1 MADDVKTGIRVEVEG
16 QDQFA
21 SDLGTVAQALEN
33 AGGAATSAEAEIN
46 SATGAV
52 SDLAT
57 KTPASAT
64 SFENNMADMAVN
76 VISVVSGIVVVVS
89 EVIEALD
96 TLASQ
101 TAEYGDGVQK
111 GAQKI
116 DFSTD
121 AYQEW
126 DYILQKNGSS
136 MKKATGA
143 ITNLEKNVAK
153 GSDKTTQALDTLGI
167 SLEEAQ
173 AMSGGDLFAAVVS
186 ALQELHENG
195 EDAEATAA
203 AADLLG
209 QSYTSLGTLL
219 TSTGEETEALRVRA
233 QDLGLVMSG
242 EGIEAA
248 VNYQNAM
255 EDLKNTADGIRLALG
270 EQLLPVIAP
279 AKEAL
284 LDLLTSVNWSELG
297 ASLAAALGP
306 AVQFLNDFIIPIAS
320 VALSGVVATLKLL
333 LDLLGTL
340 GNIALGPLEGLFGD
354 QSKLGTLGDGHDIE
368 EYAENVAQAQAELAA
383 AQEAASNPTG
393 YTEVDAAAQER
404 YTDARIR
411 LENATREY
419 NKVKELLG
427 EGSGGGSGEE
437 TPTVPKEN
445 ADEALSSTESTAEQL
460 VQVYADTAG
469 QINDQY
475 IKGVDE
481 ASDAAVESVENI
493 HSVMEQNMAIL
504 GANAYIWGID
514 MMTQLATGIADGSNT
529 TVLPAIDDLTEAIK
543 KRLGFSEPEIG
554 ALSNFHTFAPDMMKL
569 FAQGIRD
576 GRGLIAAAIGHSFD
590 LGPMIAAQARGT
602 NLNYG
607 GVSVQIYGAPGQ
619 SVDELYDVF
628 SYRLARDVADREAV
642 FST

>member
-21 SDLGTVAQALEN
+21 SDLNTVAQALEN
-33 AGGAATSAEAEIN
+33 AGGAATNAEAEIN
-46 SATGAV
+46 GATGAV
-52 SDLAT
+52 EGLAT

-64 SFENNMADMAVN
+64 SFENSMADMAVN
-76 VISVVSGIVVVVS
+76 VIAVVSGIVFVVS

-96 TLASQ
+96 TLASK

-136 MKKATGA
+136 MKKAQSA
-143 ITNLEKNVAK
+143 ITKLESNVGK
-153 GSDKTTQALDTLGI
+153 GSDKTVEALDALEI
-167 SLEEAQ
+167 SLEDAQ
-173 AMSGGDLFAAVVS
+173 EMSGEELFQTVVT
-186 ALQELHENG
+186 ALQGVDN
-195 EDAEATAA
+195 ATERAA
-203 AADLLG
+203 LASELLG

-219 TSTGEETEALRVRA
+219 TSTGTETEALRVRA
-233 QDLGLVMSG
+233 HDLGLVMSG

-306 AVQFLNDFIIPIAS
+306 AVQFLKDFILPLAG

-333 LDLLGTL
+333 LDILAGIGNAGNGLLG
-340 GNIALGPLEGLFGD
+340 GM
-354 QSKLGTLGDGHDIE
+354 
-368 EYAENVAQAQAELAA
+368 
-383 AQEAASNPTG
+383 TG
-393 YTEVDAAAQER
+393 KTEVD
-404 YTDARIR
+404 T
-411 LENATREY
+411 
-419 NKVKELLG
+419 LLG
-427 EGSGGGSGEE
+427 EGHSLEELEQMATDAQAAYEAAQAAYEAGVDDDEADMIALQNQVNARLLELEVATEAYERAKEALEGGGEGGGSGEE

-493 HSVMEQNMAIL
+493 HGVMEQNMAIL

-514 MMTQLATGIADGSNT
+514 MMTQLAQGIADGSNT
-529 TVLPAIDDLTEAIK
+529 TVLPTIDELTEAIK